1 MSKSISPL
9 IAVAAIAGV
18 LSLGACNTVQGAGE
32 DLQQAGDH
40 VEERAEELNDGNPN
54 TP

>member
-9 IAVAAIAGV
+9 IALAAIAGV
-18 LSLGACNTVQGAGE
+18 VSLGACNTVRGAGE
-32 DLQQAGDH
+32 DLQQAGEH
-40 VEERAEELNDGNPN
+40 VEERAEDLTDGDPD

>member
-9 IAVAAIAGV
+9 LAAAAILGV
-18 LSLGACNTVQGAGE
+18 VSLGACNTVQGAGE
-32 DLQQAGDH
+32 DLQQAGEH
-40 VEERAEELNDGNPN
+40 VEERADELNDGNPN

>member
-1 MSKSISPL
+1 MSKSLSPL
-9 IAVAAIAGV
+9 LAAAAIVGV
-18 LSLGACNTVQGAGE
+18 MSLGACNTVQGAGE
-32 DLQQAGDH
+32 DLQQAGEH

>member
-9 IAVAAIAGV
+9 IALAALAGV
-18 LSLGACNTVQGAGE
+18 LTLGACNTVRGAGE
-32 DLQQAGDH
+32 DLQQAGEH
-40 VEERAEELNDGNPN
+40 VEERAEDLNDGNPR

>member
-1 MSKSISPL
+1 MSKSLSPL
-9 IAVAAIAGV
+9 LAVAAIVGV

-32 DLQQAGDH
+32 DLQQAGEH